1 MPLLVDQANREAIE
15 FRLDRI
21 IHPLDA
27 ERGTDASI
35 ESLGLLV
42 RECIVERQH
51 RYPVGDRIEF
61 GRRLTA
67 DALRR

>member
-1 MPLLVDQANREAIE
+1 LLVDQADREAVE
-15 FRLDRI
+15 FWLDRV
-21 IHPLDA
+21 IHLLDA
-27 ERGTDASI
+27 KRGTDASV

-51 RYPVGDRIEF
+51 RYPVGDRVEF